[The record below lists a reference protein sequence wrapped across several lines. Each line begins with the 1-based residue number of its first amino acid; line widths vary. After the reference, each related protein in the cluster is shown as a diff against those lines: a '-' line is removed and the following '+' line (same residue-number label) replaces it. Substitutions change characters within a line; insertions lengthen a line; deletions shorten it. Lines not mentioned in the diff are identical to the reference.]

1 MQDDDLPDPDD
12 SDRTII
18 KPVPGGRRPSAPPPA
33 TPSSAEPRAPV
44 PPMAPGAAAP
54 PMAGQPLD
62 PIAPVAAPAPQQP
75 MAPPVPPPAPPTAP
89 QAAPQ
94 AAPPPAVPAGAAEP
108 GGNPLTGAAT
118 TVFALVKHLRTL
130 SHYDDVPR
138 LHGSVIQA
146 VQQFEAAARSRG
158 ADQEAVNAA
167 RYAVCALLD
176 ETVLTTP
183 WGSNSSW
190 TQESLLGTFHG
201 VTVGGEQF
209 FQIVQNA
216 SRDPARHL
224 HLLEFLHIC
233 LSLGFQGKYGAMDR
247 GEAQLAEIR
256 QNLYRTI
263 ANQRG
268 EQQRELSSHWQGV
281 VDKRLAVARF
291 VPLWVVPIVAC
302 ALAVLIYMGFS
313 YYLNRSSD
321 EVFVKLNSLGKEI
334 PVMQRGEPEQG
345 LVIVDPGP
353 SDGVVERLSD
363 VLGDEVNQGLV
374 DVVDLGTVARVV
386 VHNKGLF
393 PSGQASVTDSYQAL
407 LAKIAAALD
416 KESGP
421 ILVTGHTDN
430 QPIRSLRFPSNWH
443 LSQER
448 AESVMA
454 ALAKTVGDTERLVA
468 EGRGDTEAIATNETA
483 EGRRQN
489 RRIEINLP
497 TR

>member
-1 MQDDDLPDPDD
+1 
-12 SDRTII
+12 
-18 KPVPGGRRPSAPPPA
+18 
-33 TPSSAEPRAPV
+33 
-44 PPMAPGAAAP
+44 MAPEAVASP
-54 PMAGQPLD
+54 EAGQPLD
-62 PIAPVAAPAPQQP
+62 PIAPQAPPVAQQP
-75 MAPPVPPPAPPTAP
+75 MAPSPPPPAPQP
-89 QAAPQ
+89 
-94 AAPPPAVPAGAAEP
+94 APPPAAPAGAVEP
-108 GGNPLTGAAT
+108 AANPLTGAAT

-130 SHYDDVPR
+130 GHYDDVPR
-138 LHGSVIQA
+138 LHGNVIQA
-146 VQQFEAAARSRG
+146 VQQFEAAARSQG

-224 HLLEFLHIC
+224 QLLEFLHIC

-256 QNLYRTI
+256 QGLYRTI

-268 EQQRELSSHWQGV
+268 ELQGELSTHWQGV

-345 LVIVDPGP
+345 LVVVVDPGP
-353 SDGVVERLSD
+353 TDGVVERLSD
-363 VLGDEVNQGLV
+363 ALGDEANQGLV
-374 DVVDLGTVARVV
+374 DVVDLGAVARIV

-393 PSGQASVTDSYQAL
+393 PSGQASVTDSYLAL
-407 LAKIAAALD
+407 LARIAAALD

-421 ILVTGHTDN
+421 ILITGHTDN

-454 ALAKTVGDTERLVA
+454 ALAETVGDTERLVA